1 MNLENNERVLLLGLV
16 KEAIRQGQLEKS
28 PQYFWDGKKY
38 NKPRKKYGI
47 KTLTTLYELESKLK
61 KLRVADVSVSDCI
74 SKNEVLH
81 YTDIDTVGA
90 CSKCGSMKQYEH

>member
-1 MNLENNERVLLLGLV
+1 MDLENNERVILLGLV

-28 PQYFWDGKKY
+28 PQYSWDGKKY

-61 KLRVADVSVSDCI
+61 KCV
-74 SKNEVLH
+74 
-81 YTDIDTVGA
+81 
-90 CSKCGSMKQYEH
+90 